1 MLEIILL
8 PYSVAK
14 WGNFIPPIR
23 SVDNI
28 DVISYSKSMIIA
40 HFTSL
45 AIGENEYLAMQVT

>member
-28 DVISYSKSMIIA
+28 GVISYSKSMIIA

-45 AIGENEYLAMQVT
+45 AQYRKK